1 LEAVSPTFFY
11 SLETGR
17 PGFAMVGLHGAEPPA
32 VAVAYDF
39 STFETVVDVGGASGN
54 MLGLYLRDIQSLKV
68 FCSIGRT

>member
-1 LEAVSPTFFY
+1 
-11 SLETGR
+11 
-17 PGFAMVGLHGAEPPA
+17 MVGLHGAEPPA